1 MLNRSVV
8 VNEDIGPILER
19 WPYGEDANVRKIVG
33 ADGTEK
39 IQIRLVMEGLH
50 GLLQFNCDG
59 RPDGK
64 LPHGRPFALDYYEE
78 RLRSHPGD
86 PGKFQLTREQA
97 AELLEESSITYQRY
111 VILLQMDDYHRV
123 VRDTM
128 RNMRL
133 FRFLHAHAAD
143 SEDRN
148 QLEKWWPYVLRIHH
162 TAHVMLCLREEDYD
176 RALSA
181 VHEARR
187 ELDDLPPQEDE
198 VFDVELKRSRKA
210 LDEMEKTIEARRP
223 PSELDLLE
231 REKKEAVRKED
242 YQRAA
247 RLRDRIQ
254 KLKTRNERDPG

>member
-1 MLNRSVV
+1 
-8 VNEDIGPILER
+8 VNDDIGPILER

-33 ADGTEK
+33 TDGAEK
-39 IQIRLVMEGLH
+39 IQIRVVMEGLH

-78 RLRSHPGD
+78 QLRSHPAG

-97 AELLEESSITYQRY
+97 AELFEESSITYQRY

-123 VRDTM
+123 IRDTM

-133 FRFLHAHAAD
+133 FRFLHAHAAH

-148 QLEKWWPYVLRIHH
+148 QLEKWWPYILRIHH
-162 TAHVMLCLREEDYD
+162 TAHVMLRLREKDYD
-176 RALSA
+176 GASSA
-181 VHEARR
+181 VLEARR
-187 ELDDLPPQEDE
+187 ELDGLAPQEDE
-198 VFDVELKRSRKA
+198 VFDVEMKRSRKA
-210 LDEMEKTIEARRP
+210 LDELEKAVEGRRP

-231 REKKEAVRKED
+231 REKKEAVRQED

-247 RLRDRIQ
+247 KLRDRIEELRKRAGQ
-254 KLKTRNERDPG
+254 PKA